1 MKKFVIVLISLFS
14 INSYANNEVWFECG
28 EVGRKDNE
36 KEFIGYPIVLGYIHD
51 LPKTA
56 IEHVTEITYINTTR
70 VAWQTGTAISDG
82 KVITILMKT
91 ATRDIVSTFDR
102 EQLTFNGIQCKI
114 SDEETVIKKRDE
126 MIEIQLGLNK
136 I

>member
-28 EVGRKDNE
+28 EVERRDGQ
-36 KEFIGYPIVLGYIHD
+36 KEFVGYPRVLGYIHD

-56 IEHVTEITYINTTR
+56 TEHVTEITYINTTR

-82 KVITILMKT
+82 KIITILMKT
-91 ATRDIVSTFDR
+91 ATDNIVSTFDR
-102 EQLTFNGIQCKI
+102 EKLTLNAIQCKI